1 MAASRTLVHASVHDE
16 FVERFAT
23 KADSI
28 RIGDPFEDDTQM
40 GAQTSRRQLEK
51 IMSYIDIGT
60 DEGARVVAGGRA
72 DARRPT
78 RVLRHPHDLRRG
90 PQ

>member
-1 MAASRTLVHASVHDE
+1 VHASVQDE
-16 FVERFAT
+16 FVERFAA

-51 IMSYIDIGT
+51 
-60 DEGARVVAGGRA
+60 R
-72 DARRPT
+72 
-78 RVLRHPHDLRRG
+78 
-90 PQ
+90 